1 MKTIIMFFLVA
12 SVASGAIAG
21 DSLRGHH
28 HHARALLGSG
38 SFPDLA
44 AMGLPFKENAIMT
57 ILGSGNCDISKLLE
71 LMPVAQ
77 ELGTKLG
84 EIKSIADAE
93 PLLNVYGNKALGALC
108 ANPNCP
114 GEIISELDQSKLPAG
129 ITPAVLSAMSAKICT
144 ENIAQDG
151 FCLVEA
157 AEDALATVALAS
169 AGNPVTAVAGGA
181 AKVCS
186 SGCYAALSKDFLVEM
201 KGLLETL
208 VGQTFDAGYADVA
221 TMCDAST
228 GGGGG
233 STGTGGNT
241 DDKDE
246 GADKDEAGK
255 NGDDDKKET
264 AKGIK
269 TEQSILEDTL
279 KMFAKKKKPK

>member
-1 MKTIIMFFLVA
+1 MNT
-12 SVASGAIAG
+12 
-21 DSLRGHH
+21 
-28 HHARALLGSG
+28 
-38 SFPDLA
+38 
-44 AMGLPFKENAIMT
+44 
-57 ILGSGNCDISKLLE
+57 
-71 LMPVAQ
+71 
-77 ELGTKLG
+77 
-84 EIKSIADAE
+84 
-93 PLLNVYGNKALGALC
+93 YGNKALGALC

-129 ITPAVLSAMSAKICT
+129 ITPAVLSAMSGKICT
-144 ENIAQDG
+144 QNTAQDG

-181 AKVCS
+181 AKVCG

-208 VGQTFDAGYADVA
+208 VGQTFDAAYADVA

-228 GGGGG
+228 GGGGGGG

-246 GADKDEAGK
+246 GAGKDEAGK
-255 NGDDDKKET
+255 DGDDDKKET
-264 AKGIK
+264 AKGITDQK
-269 TEQSILEDTL
+269 WFLPAVIGGGCALVAAIA
-279 KMFAKKKKPK
+279 FAAVCLTRRHKKNAQRDPEHIKAPLTPRGETGAPVAQHM